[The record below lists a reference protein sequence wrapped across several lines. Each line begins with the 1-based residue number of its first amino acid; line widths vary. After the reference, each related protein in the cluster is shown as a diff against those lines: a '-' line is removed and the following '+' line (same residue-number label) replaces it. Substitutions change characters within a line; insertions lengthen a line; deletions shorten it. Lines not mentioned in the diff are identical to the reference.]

1 MVYAIVNGALPQLAE
16 AKLPLSQSSNSH
28 SMKADSAYLL
38 NDRVMN
44 VIHSQQVI
52 NQESCMD

>member
-1 MVYAIVNGALPQLAE
+1 MELCHSYAE
-16 AKLPLSQSSNSH
+16 AEIPLSQSSNSQ

-44 VIHSQQVI
+44 VISIV
-52 NQESCMD
+52 NRSSNVKVA